1 MGEQVLVVDGVEL
14 CVEAFG
20 SPDDPAVLL
29 IAGGA
34 QSMVWWEDGWC
45 RLLAAGGR
53 WVVRYDH
60 RDTGRS
66 TASPPGRPAYTGA
79 DLADDVLRVLDG
91 LRRPDAHL
99 VGLSMGGGL
108 AQVVALTRPERVR
121 SLTLV
126 ATTPLG
132 DHRGLP
138 GPAPQLAAAFADP
151 DPEPDWTDRDAVLR
165 YRVDVERPY
174 AGGLGFDEPR
184 VRRLAAR
191 EVDRTRDMAASMTNH
206 FLADGATPTGLDAT
220 RIAVPVLVL
229 HGTTDPLFPVEHGRA
244 LARLV
249 PGARLVELDGVGHEQ
264 PPPQRWGEAAA
275 AVLARTDDGPGRGR
289 LR

>member
-1 MGEQVLVVDGVEL
+1 MTERVLVVDGVEL

-20 SPDDPAVLL
+20 SPDDPTVLL

-53 WVVRYDH
+53 FVVRYDH

-66 TASPPGRPAYTGA
+66 TGSPAGRPAYRGA
-79 DLADDVLRVLDG
+79 DLADDAVRVLDG
-91 LRRPDAHL
+91 LGRPDAHL

-108 AQVVALTRPERVR
+108 AQVVALTRPGRVR
-121 SLTLV
+121 TLTLV
-126 ATTPLG
+126 STTPLG
-132 DHRGLP
+132 RHDGLP
-138 GPAPQLAAAFADP
+138 GPTPEVAAASAVP
-151 DPEPDWTDRDAVLR
+151 DPDWTDPGAVLR
-165 YRVDVERPY
+165 HRVEIERPF

-191 EVDRTRDMAASMTNH
+191 ELARTRDPAASLANH
-206 FLADGATPTGLDAT
+206 FLVDDGVPAGLDAAGIT
-220 RIAVPVLVL
+220 APTLVL
-229 HGTTDPLFPVEHGRA
+229 HGADDPLFPVEHGRA

-249 PGARLVELDGVGHEQ
+249 PGARLVELPGVGHEQ
-264 PPPQRWGEAAA
+264 PPPPRWDLAAA
-275 AVLARTDDGPGRGR
+275 AILDRTAGRR
-289 LR
+289 PRAAVR